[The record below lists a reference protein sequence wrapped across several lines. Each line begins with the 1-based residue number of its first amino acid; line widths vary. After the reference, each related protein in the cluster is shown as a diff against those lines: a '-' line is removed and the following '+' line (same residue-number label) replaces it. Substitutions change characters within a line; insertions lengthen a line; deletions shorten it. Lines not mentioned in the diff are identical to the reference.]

1 MFLKGQVFKGT
12 EEHRGGS
19 REVIERLYR
28 LIASTTF
35 SSSDDIRYKDKNDK
49 EAKCHANCDWNKKV
63 EVRISK
69 AFFSCRKNKKTET
82 KNKMGSENK
91 LVKETE
97 HQKPSKAR
105 SKDT

>member
-63 EVRISK
+63 EVRIGK
-69 AFFSCRKNKKTET
+69 AFFSCRKNKKQKQKT
-82 KNKMGSENK
+82 KWEVRTN
-91 LVKETE
+91 
-97 HQKPSKAR
+97 
-105 SKDT
+105 